1 MFYCYIIQTNVNT
14 NTALTRRLDVDNNTD
29 EGLTL
34 NELLVMLIKKW
45 WIIVGFFIV
54 GVTVSII
61 YAYMFNDDYY
71 EAESSMI
78 VQVTNTYDSDYTDL
92 LTGEKL
98 INTYSEIASSHIA
111 IETLKENLNLNLSQ
125 SQIKD
130 MITVKGIS
138 DTLIVKL
145 SVRSFDKQLAADMAN
160 ELILIVK
167 GLSQQFEGLES
178 VEILDPALIPTTP
191 AGPNRTLY
199 IVIGALLSG
208 ILGCSIV
215 FVFEFFSNKIRSES
229 DIKIHLGIKTLGRI
243 PFHASKNSNF
253 EYSLITKDD
262 PHSFE
267 SIQYRK
273 LRTNID
279 YLSIDKTYKSINIT
293 STSAEE
299 GKTTT
304 AINLANVY
312 ANNNVKTLLI
322 DMDIRNPKIHKGFNI
337 SNDSGL
343 CNYQHDSIKIEDF
356 IVKISDFLYV
366 LTTGPKFPFPS
377 EFLSSQR
384 IKKMIKDLESK
395 YDKIIIDGPPASM
408 FPDSKI
414 ISNFCSG
421 TLYVLLLKKSKIDL
435 TKKTL
440 LDLRMSN
447 VDIIGGVLTQIPIKE
462 MEYGKEYYYTKYKE
476 SKKAE
481 I

>member
-1 MFYCYIIQTNVNT
+1 M
-14 NTALTRRLDVDNNTD
+14 D

-34 NELLVMLIKKW
+34 NELFLMLIKKW
-45 WIIVGFFIV
+45 WVIVAFFII
-54 GVTVSII
+54 GVTFSII
-61 YAYMFNDDYY
+61 YAYMFNNDYY

-78 VQVTNTYDSDYTDL
+78 VQVTNTYDSDYTGL
-92 LTGEKL
+92 LTGQKL
-98 INTYSEIASSHIA
+98 VNTYSEIASSRIA
-111 IETLKENLNLNLSQ
+111 IETLKRNLNLDLSH
-125 SQIKD
+125 SQIKN

-145 SVRSFDKQLAADMAN
+145 SVRSYDRVLAAEMAN
-160 ELILIVK
+160 ELIQIVK
-167 GLSQQFEGLES
+167 DLSHQFEGLET
-178 VEILDPALIPTTP
+178 VEILDPAFIPTSP
-191 AGPNRTLY
+191 AGPNRALY
-199 IVIGALLSG
+199 IIIGALLSC
-208 ILGCSIV
+208 ILGCSVV
-215 FVFEFFSNKIRSES
+215 FIFEFFSNRIRSEN
-229 DIKIHLGIKTLGRI
+229 DVKTYFNMKTLGRI
-243 PFHASKNSNF
+243 PFHTSKESDLG
-253 EYSLITKDD
+253 YSLITENN

-312 ANNNVKTLLI
+312 AHNNIKTLLI
-322 DMDIRNPKIHKGFNI
+322 DMDIRNPKVHKAFGL
-337 SNDSGL
+337 SNTEGL
-343 CNYQHDSIKIEDF
+343 CNYQHDSIHVEDY
-356 IVKISDFLYV
+356 IVKVNDFLYI

-384 IKKMIKDLESK
+384 IKNLIKDLETK

-440 LDLRMSN
+440 HDLQMSN
-447 VDIIGGVLTQIPIKE
+447 VDIIGGVLTQIPVNE
-462 MEYGKEYYYTKYKE
+462 MEYGKEYYYTKYNE
-476 SKKAE
+476 NKKVE